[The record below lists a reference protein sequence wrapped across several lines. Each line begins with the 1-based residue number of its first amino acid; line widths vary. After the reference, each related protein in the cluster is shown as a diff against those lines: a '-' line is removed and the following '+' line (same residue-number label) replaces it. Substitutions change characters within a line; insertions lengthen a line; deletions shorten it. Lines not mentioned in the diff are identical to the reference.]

1 MSDFIFPFNSK
12 ITYEQRKVAM
22 MQEPKLIWL
31 TGLSGSGKTTLALR
45 LEHYFFCKGFKVFML
60 DGDNI
65 RNGLSKDMGF
75 TEEDRKENLRRV
87 GEVSKLMLDA
97 GLIVISAFISPY
109 AEEREAVKNIVGEER
124 FIEVYVNCSVEVC
137 EQRDVKGLYAKARK
151 GIIPNFTGV
160 SAPYEPPGIPDVE
173 VRTAD
178 ETIEASLHKI
188 VKVVEPIIKPEK
200 QTSFL

>member
-1 MSDFIFPFNSK
+1 M
-12 ITYEQRKVAM
+12 
-22 MQEPKLIWL
+22 
-31 TGLSGSGKTTLALR
+31 
-45 LEHYFFCKGFKVFML
+45 
-60 DGDNI
+60 
-65 RNGLSKDMGF
+65 
-75 TEEDRKENLRRV
+75 
-87 GEVSKLMLDA
+87 
-97 GLIVISAFISPY
+97 
-109 AEEREAVKNIVGEER
+109 
-124 FIEVYVNCSVEVC
+124 
-137 EQRDVKGLYAKARK
+137 YAKARK